1 MDQVIRL
8 EVIQNV
14 IVYQALFYRR
24 ETPPDAP
31 GMKIISIHHEIRT
44 NTIKTQN

>member
-24 ETPPDAP
+24 ETASNTP
-31 GMKIISIHHEIRT
+31 GLKHLQLKL
-44 NTIKTQN
+44 NQYN